1 MGFITLNLF
10 TCAFSFLVPLCLL
23 GFAARPG
30 RGRGGGGGAA
40 IQGGHGEEKEE
51 EGEEEEGE
59 EEEEIEPGIA
69 EVVGEAAARFFQ
81 GPWQGPVHA
90 QSQVTA
96 SGRR

>member
-1 MGFITLNLF
+1 MHSPFLF
-10 TCAFSFLVPLCLL
+10 PSVYLALPPDLAEDV
-23 GFAARPG
+23 AVVV
-30 RGRGGGGGAA
+30 GAA
-40 IQGGHGEEKEE
+40 IQVEEEEEE